1 MLCISI
7 NRWRIEFIA
16 ADIKGPGVQHTMAER
31 RENTFLRVDG
41 INDCIELSE
50 VGPVK
55 REDNVSVSQVSSTTK
70 AIRSKR
76 ERFI

>member
-1 MLCISI
+1 MLGISI
-7 NRWRIEFIA
+7 NRMRIGFTA
-16 ADIKGPGVQHTMAER
+16 ADIKRPRVQHTTTGR

-41 INDCIELSE
+41 INDCIEFSE

-70 AIRSKR
+70 AIRSKW
-76 ERFI
+76 ERFF